1 MDSPSVNAPSG
12 KRIQAAFRCIDRGYG
27 KSHIRVWNGLLPA
40 DEVAAADEPTVT
52 LHNGNEERK

>member
-1 MDSPSVNAPSG
+1 MRRREKG
-12 KRIQAAFRCIDRGYG
+12 FRPRFGASIEVMANLTFACGM
-27 KSHIRVWNGLLPA
+27 GLLPA